1 MKFCAEILIG
11 MNEKLGNYKNDH
23 LKRVL
28 AEKDESAFRF
38 YQVPISKEHDLIKIR
53 SNPDKER

>member
-1 MKFCAEILIG
+1 
-11 MNEKLGNYKNDH
+11 MNERLGNYKNDH

-38 YQVPISKEHDLIKIR
+38 FQVPISKENESIKIR
-53 SNPDKER
+53 SNPDKEQ